1 MLEIGNPEGATQLY
15 FSGEVHGDERV
26 GPHAVLEAARLLCS
40 NLTDVD
46 LSDTLVVMTPLTNP
60 LGYALGER
68 GELGRDPNRDFPYD
82 QSPEECLDTV
92 SARVVHRIFHHYGHI
107 EAGIT
112 FHGGEQSITYP
123 WGSTSHEKEDALDTP
138 WLHMIAEELQR
149 VSGGPQVYEIGSMGK
164 VVYPVKGGME
174 DWAYALGFEST
185 VECKSRSFGGYSVSK
200 SVGLPSAAI
209 FLVESTN
216 EKTPPEKELSIAV
229 PRCVSMILSL
239 IRILTPS
246 VTVLPLVVEGGKV
259 PLVYSG
265 YLADLQI
272 DHECAGQEG
281 TTAISDFFIP
291 MHLPTCETLH
301 VSDRLGL
308 PTQEGHLKFIH
319 NRRRR
324 VNIPKDLEP
333 AVCFQ
338 VLQQY
343 FVCLSKS
350 GLVLHPYLLQC

>member
-1 MLEIGNPEGATQLY
+1 MESLACDDGNRCAFVVLEIGNPEGATQLY

-68 GELGRDPNRDFPYD
+68 GELGVDPNRDFPYD
-82 QSPEECLDTV
+82 QSPEECLESV
-92 SARVVHRIFHHYGHI
+92 SARVVHRIFHHYGNI

-123 WGSTSHEKEDALDTP
+123 WGSTNHEKEEALDTP

-185 VECKSRSFGGYSVSK
+185 VECK
-200 SVGLPSAAI
+200 
-209 FLVESTN
+209 
-216 EKTPPEKELSIAV
+216 IAQF
-229 PRCVSMILSL
+229 R
-239 IRILTPS
+239 RILG
-246 VTVLPLVVEGGKV
+246 VE
-259 PLVYSG
+259 
-265 YLADLQI
+265 
-272 DHECAGQEG
+272 E
-281 TTAISDFFIP
+281 
-291 MHLPTCETLH
+291 
-301 VSDRLGL
+301 R
-308 PTQEGHLKFIH
+308 
-319 NRRRR
+319 
-324 VNIPKDLEP
+324 
-333 AVCFQ
+333 
-338 VLQQY
+338 
-343 FVCLSKS
+343 
-350 GLVLHPYLLQC
+350 